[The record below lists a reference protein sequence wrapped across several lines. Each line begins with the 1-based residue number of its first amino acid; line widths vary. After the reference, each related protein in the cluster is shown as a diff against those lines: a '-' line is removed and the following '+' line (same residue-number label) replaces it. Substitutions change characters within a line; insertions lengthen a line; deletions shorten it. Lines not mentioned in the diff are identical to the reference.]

1 MATKLL
7 TVNPWLTPRSASAS
21 WRGTGGWCV
30 RVCVSCVWLD
40 CCFSPCSLPR
50 LGGFLFVCL
59 FAYSRHWIWYHIYLG
74 WSRHC
79 LFQIL
84 GPTSLHHYG
93 WRDGLHQCD
102 LPSWGLHDKCA
113 LRRWVPQLN
122 MPRVEALGETNGPVP
137 SAVVPGWPASLSVW
151 ILALYFK

>member
-1 MATKLL
+1 MNKILHKCTTSENRASIFLEYCSEQL
-7 TVNPWLTPRSASAS
+7 RSGMYEHIPGLSKMQ
-21 WRGTGGWCV
+21 
-30 RVCVSCVWLD
+30 
-40 CCFSPCSLPR
+40 

-102 LPSWGLHDKCA
+102 LPSWGLYDKCA

-122 MPRVEALGETNGPVP
+122 MPKVEALGETNGPVP
-137 SAVVPGWPASLSVW
+137 SAVVPAWPASLSVW

>member
-7 TVNPWLTPRSASAS
+7 TVNPWLTPRSAFLHREEGQVAD
-21 WRGTGGWCV
+21 V
-30 RVCVSCVWLD
+30 RVCVSCVWLE
-40 CCFSPCSLPR
+40 CCFSPVPSPR

-79 LFQIL
+79 SFQIL

-93 WRDGLHQCD
+93 W
-102 LPSWGLHDKCA
+102 
-113 LRRWVPQLN
+113 LRRTSPMWPPFVGSIWQVCSQKVGPSAEYAQSGG
-122 MPRVEALGETNGPVP
+122 VGENQWSCP
-137 SAVVPGWPASLSVW
+137 SAVVPAWPASLSVW
-151 ILALYFK
+151 ILALLF